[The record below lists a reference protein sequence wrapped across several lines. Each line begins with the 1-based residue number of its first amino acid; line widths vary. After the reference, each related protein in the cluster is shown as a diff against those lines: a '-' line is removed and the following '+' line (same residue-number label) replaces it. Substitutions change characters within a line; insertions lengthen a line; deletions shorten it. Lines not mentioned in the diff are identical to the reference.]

1 MQFLL
6 DKKQRTPLF
15 EQAREQLLTALH
27 TGKLRPGDRLPSVR
41 QVAHRNTINLKTAFS
56 IYQRLRDE
64 GYVALRTGSGAYVSE
79 MELTDLDQAYCLS
92 IFQLIKSNL
101 SQASQL
107 KLDPT
112 LYTQLVKSF
121 VDRSSISSKQ
131 VAVIECNEEQVNL
144 FAGEISSRLGVHAI
158 PLLLSQIENGGRD
171 SSSLLAG
178 VDYFVTTDYHFRQ
191 VDSLLGSYGKKILQ
205 LRLDPD
211 FVPELVGAA
220 GRGRVLMIVSNT
232 SFFPAF
238 RRHLESLGTPP
249 AVLEHIDSV
258 DDKDLSR
265 VQSALVNARY
275 VYVSPICDAALLD
288 LIPRNASQ
296 LKIDNMLSL
305 ESIEMLEAVMLFH
318 TQQ

>member
-27 TGKLRPGDRLPSVR
+27 TGKLHAGDRLPSVR
-41 QVAHRNTINLKTAFS
+41 QVAHRNAINLKTAFS

-79 MELTDLDQAYCLS
+79 MEMTDLDQAYCLS
-92 IFQLIKSNL
+92 IFQLIQSNL

-107 KLDPT
+107 KLDPM

-121 VDRSSISSKQ
+121 VDRSSISSKK

-144 FAGEISSRLGVHAI
+144 FAGEISSRLGVRAV
-158 PLLLSQIENGGRD
+158 PLLLSRIESDGKHL
-171 SSSLLAG
+171 SKVIAG

-191 VDSLLGSYGKKILQ
+191 VESLLGSHGKKILQ

-238 RRHLESLGTPP
+238 RRHLISLGTPP
-249 AVLEHIDSV
+249 AVLENIDSV
-258 DDKDLSR
+258 DDKDLAR

-275 VYVSPICDAALLD
+275 VYVSPICDPSLTE
-288 LIPRNASQ
+288 LIPRRVSR
-296 LKIDNMLSL
+296 LEIDNMLSL
-305 ESIEMLEAVMLFH
+305 ESIETLEAVMLFH
-318 TQQ
+318 TQG

>member
-1 MQFLL
+1 M
-6 DKKQRTPLF
+6 F
-15 EQAREQLLTALH
+15 EQARAQLLTALH

-41 QVAHRNTINLKTAFS
+41 QVAHRNTINLKTAYS
-56 IYQRLRDE
+56 IYLRLRDE
-64 GYVALRTGSGAYVSE
+64 GYVALKTASGAYVSE

-92 IFQLIKSNL
+92 IFQLIKANL
-101 SQASQL
+101 AQASQL

-112 LYTQLVKSF
+112 LYTELVKSF

-144 FAGEISSRLGVHAI
+144 FAGEISSRLGVSTI
-158 PLLLSQIENGGRD
+158 PLLLSQIESPGQQPSR
-171 SSSLLAG
+171 LLAR

-205 LRLDPD
+205 LRLDPN

-220 GRGRVLMIVSNT
+220 ERGRVLMIVSNT

-238 RRHLESLGTPP
+238 RRHLISLGTPP
-249 AVLEHIDSV
+249 AVLERIHSV
-258 DDKDLSR
+258 DDKDLAR

-275 VYVSPICDAALLD
+275 VYLSPICDPALIG
-288 LIPRNASQ
+288 LIPRKASQ
-296 LKIDNMLSL
+296 LQIDNMLSL
-305 ESIEMLEAVMLFH
+305 DSIETLEAVMLFH
-318 TQQ
+318 TRQ

>member
-1 MQFLL
+1 M
-6 DKKQRTPLF
+6 F

-41 QVAHRNTINLKTAFS
+41 QVAHRNLINLKTAYS

-92 IFQLIKSNL
+92 IFHLIKANL
-101 SQASQL
+101 SEASQL
-107 KLDPT
+107 KLDPI

-121 VDRSSISSKQ
+121 VNKSSMSSKQ
-131 VAVIECNEEQVNL
+131 VAVIECNEEQVHL
-144 FAGEISSRLGVHAI
+144 FAGEISSRLGVRAI
-158 PLLLSQIENGGRD
+158 PLLLSQIESEGQRP
-171 SSSLLAG
+171 SRLLAR

-211 FVPELVGAA
+211 FVPQLVGAA
-220 GRGRVLMIVSNT
+220 SRGRVLMIVSNT

-238 RRHLESLGTPP
+238 RRHLISLGTPP
-249 AVLEHIDSV
+249 AVLERIDSV
-258 DDKDLSR
+258 DDKDLAR
-265 VQSALVNARY
+265 VQNALVNARY
-275 VYVSPICDAALLD
+275 VYLSPICDPALID
-288 LIPRNASQ
+288 LIPRRASQ

-305 ESIEMLEAVMLFH
+305 ESIETLEAVMLFH
-318 TQQ
+318 TRQ